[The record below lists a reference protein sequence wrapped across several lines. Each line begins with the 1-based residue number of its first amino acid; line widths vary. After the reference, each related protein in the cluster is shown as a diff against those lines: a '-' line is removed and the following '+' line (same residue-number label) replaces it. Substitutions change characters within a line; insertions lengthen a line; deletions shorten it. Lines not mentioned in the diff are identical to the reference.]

1 MDKKKI
7 FIGLGVIAV
16 IGGIFYFYNKSKNAQ
31 TGNTGGQ
38 STGGENKSADTVTP
52 APTTETPTEPAKTP
66 FASKK
71 DRRKA
76 CGIEPKK
83 ITGVLTGGI
92 AMINFKKR
100 KAKWQQCVDA
110 GGKSGFEGDFDDFE
124 ETYMDFDNNFD
135 ISF

>member
-31 TGNTGGQ
+31 TGNTGDDAT
-38 STGGENKSADTVTP
+38 SGENKSADAGTPVIESATTTTP
-52 APTTETPTEPAKTP
+52 AKVLETRKE
-66 FASKK
+66 KK
-71 DRRKA
+71 KA
-76 CGIEPKK
+76 CGRKPLNKK
-83 ITGVLTGGI
+83 
-92 AMINFKKR
+92 KK
-100 KAKWQQCVDA
+100 AEWQKCVDA
-110 GGKSGFEGDFDDFE
+110 GGTSGFEGDFDEFQ